1 MWHHIQ
7 RQKAKKGETSMLRK
21 TFLAIATVAT
31 LSVAALTPAAAHGH
45 GGHGGHWG
53 RGWGFG
59 GFGGIVV
66 IDSSCYQWV
75 RGVGRVYV
83 CG

>member
-31 LSVAALTPAAAHGH
+31 ISVAALSPAAAHGH
-45 GGHGGHWG
+45 GGHGHGGHWG
-53 RGWGFG
+53 RGW

-75 RGVGRVYV
+75 RGLGRVYV